1 MKSVLVAMHL
11 VACQPDLLICED
23 IFADTRRW
31 HDIELCRQDRALEMA
46 RARAKLPE
54 WAVVMSRCRYLI
66 GRDRRSLP
74 MF

>member
-23 IFADTRRW
+23 MSVNAKRW
-31 HDIELCRQDRALEMA
+31 ADIETCRQDRALEMA
-46 RARAKLPE
+46 RLKQDLPN

-66 GRDRRSLP
+66 GRDARSTP
-74 MF
+74 AF